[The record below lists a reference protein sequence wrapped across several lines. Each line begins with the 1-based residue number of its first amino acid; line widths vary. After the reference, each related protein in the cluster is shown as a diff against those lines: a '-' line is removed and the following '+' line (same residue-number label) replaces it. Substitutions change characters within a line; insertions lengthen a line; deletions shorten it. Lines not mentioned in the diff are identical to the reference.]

1 MDNKTHIPTEGEK
14 FCCFIYLAVS
24 LILGTYANVYILD
37 LLGVAW
43 NQVIMWIVIMF
54 FSLFTA
60 WLSVP
65 LAVIIWIINKII
77 S

>member
-1 MDNKTHIPTEGEK
+1 MNNKTHVPTEPEK
-14 FCCFIYLAVS
+14 FCCFIYLVVS
-24 LILGTYANVYILD
+24 LVLGTPATVYILD
-37 LLGVAW
+37 ILGVAW
-43 NQVIMWIVIMF
+43 NQVAMWIIIMF

-65 LAVIIWIINKII
+65 LAIIVWIINKII

>member
-1 MDNKTHIPTEGEK
+1 MNNKTYVSTEGEK
-14 FCCFIYLAVS
+14 FCCFIYLAAS

-37 LLGVAW
+37 FLGIAW
-43 NQVIMWIVIMF
+43 NRVAMWIVIMF

-65 LAVIIWIINKII
+65 LAAIIWIINKFVP
-77 S
+77 